1 MARFV
6 FRLQRV
12 KQVRTIQEAIKKT
25 AVGGSEQGSA
35 HGSTEAG

>member
-12 KQVRTIQEAIKKT
+12 KQVRTIQEAIKT

-35 HGSTEAG
+35 HGSAEAG